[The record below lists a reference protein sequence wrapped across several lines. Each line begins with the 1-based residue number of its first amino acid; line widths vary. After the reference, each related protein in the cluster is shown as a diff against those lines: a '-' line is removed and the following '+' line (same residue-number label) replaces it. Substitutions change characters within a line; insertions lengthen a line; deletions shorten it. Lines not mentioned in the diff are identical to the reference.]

1 MISLRTSLGSL
12 GAWMASAVLL
22 GVLAFPGKT
31 EAQGQRGEGRGGLV
45 PLSLGTMGLPGLI
58 SIPNAGTI
66 TPGYAHLSYN
76 TTPTYDAFA
85 PGAIARQYNIQ
96 FAVGLF
102 SRLVI
107 SGRGSEVVAS
117 EPLPPKFERGPDG
130 VIRQVEW
137 TALSRYLSASAQLL
151 LLEETAFRPAVAI
164 GAQDFGGASNHFE
177 ARYAVAGK
185 TLAGRV
191 RLTAGYGWGD
201 DLLKGAFGGI
211 EASPIRQVTLV
222 GEYDAE
228 RFNGSLRIRPLPE
241 RLVARGAPRPT
252 VDVIWTE
259 GEGVTWGVS
268 LRAVLDQDW
277 IEREP
282 AREVGQGPGPAI
294 TEPGVDAV
302 DVLARLLAE
311 DGFENVQVSVREGD
325 VLRVEYE
332 NRRYNQHELDGLA
345 QVFRIVSRNMPA
357 GAENLRIV
365 VKRTNLRV
373 AQIDVTS
380 ADLRHFLDG
389 SIGPEVFR
397 NRVSIRHPGAPRSL
411 AGPASRSVNSSF
423 FKADLTLHPGIET
436 VVYSDFGVADARLFL
451 LPNLRIAL
459 FRGTVLEA
467 QYRLPIGQTEGYE
480 RAAGPLP
487 DPELDRLLL
496 HHAAWWS
503 LDPCSITY
511 ATTATIQSGGTG
523 SGTVTMRLG
532 NNASADVLATYGVTI
547 SGNNITIT
555 RNGVTVVTGTIGGG
569 FTGGTG
575 GTG

>member
-1 MISLRTSLGSL
+1 M
-12 GAWMASAVLL
+12 
-22 GVLAFPGKT
+22 
-31 EAQGQRGEGRGGLV
+31 
-45 PLSLGTMGLPGLI
+45 
-58 SIPNAGTI
+58 
-66 TPGYAHLSYN
+66 
-76 TTPTYDAFA
+76 
-85 PGAIARQYNIQ
+85 
-96 FAVGLF
+96 
-102 SRLVI
+102 
-107 SGRGSEVVAS
+107 
-117 EPLPPKFERGPDG
+117 
-130 VIRQVEW
+130 
-137 TALSRYLSASAQLL
+137 SASAQLL

-496 HHAAWWS
+496 HHAEWWS
-503 LDPCSITY
+503 LSDRAAFAAQWSVGRFDRANVGIRQE
-511 ATTATIQSGGTG
+511 ASLSLMGGLLRLGADVAVLGDTRHELDRLLALG
-523 SGTVTMRLG
+523 SARLFVPAVDTRLTVTAGRFLDEDDGVAVDLARFFADTEIGVFLCHSGEGSIAGIRIAMPLTLGKDLRPGRLRVRTP
-532 NNASADVLATYGVTI
+532 AEWRYQQQ
-547 SGNNITIT
+547 
-555 RNGVTVVTGTIGGG
+555 TVVFADQNVLRRDIARGLPPLYGLAQSYLDRDRLHPAAVEASLANPR
-569 FTGGTG
+569 FWR
-575 GTG
+575 